1 MEQEFCKYCFEP
13 VLIKSLDRD
22 NNIECTIET
31 YCEYCDLTYIKK
43 VQCNDILDD
52 GLLDSEYY
60 DVLY

>member
-31 YCEYCDLTYIKK
+31 YCEYCDLTTY
-43 VQCNDILDD
+43 
-52 GLLDSEYY
+52 
-60 DVLY
+60 